1 MGRHNLDLHD
11 GRGIHAWRCL
21 SYKGTGHGE
30 RCTYVDCNF
39 TEMKMH
45 YMKHHAE
52 ELECIQVKWKKGYYA
67 VEDGHIVPGAPFYP
81 SEHPFSAVDDP
92 DFPARRLEI
101 DEERY
106 QQTERGA
113 TPFDPM
119 VRPTSASAMYRM
131 EARRWEDET
140 PPRKRTRTP
149 SPPRTRRNSREES
162 RRDTDRRSYGGGDN
176 WHQGREPG
184 AAGGYPRDDHPRGV
198 QPAHVRYEANAD
210 RARKAEAERDALAQR
225 VQSVE
230 EELLQ
235 SMQDVEDLWR
245 EKYSALEESHKVS
258 LKTKAEMEQ
267 KIDLMMLHETEIE
280 RQYKELSDRC
290 RAQKD
295 SLTLAHQAEQRAVAG
310 RRDDGRTI
318 QQLRRKVT
326 SIRQEMAEWA
336 GAEAAKATE
345 NYKKKKEITE
355 NMLAETL
362 LNMEEAE
369 EAKRQLDVR
378 LRAAEQ
384 DVENYR
390 ECCERA
396 LEDLRLEKHANK
408 EATKVAMQA
417 AHCQDQERLVLQ
429 KQVTEIRLEA
439 KEALELVQSCR
450 LEIDHMQHQIEH
462 REPQLTTAENEI
474 RLVQEQSA
482 GKQEEIDALT
492 TSLEDL
498 KLQWDELSGS
508 RTSRPRTMVGSET
521 TLALFPPVEDRETDQ
536 VQVRRTLAVAYD
548 IRAVQRGQVVE
559 HPRRVTFDANV
570 LSPIVRTS
578 PDELM
583 TYLEKF
589 TKPRIDEIRMD
600 LERKA
605 FDRGVLEG
613 MRRQQMADR
622 DAADG
627 IILISDS
634 DPFSDSE
641 PMPDSDA

>member
-1 MGRHNLDLHD
+1 MSMQPTHSLREEGYCGICKRNFRDMGRHNLDLHD

-21 SYKGTGHGE
+21 SYKGTGHGG

-131 EARRWEDET
+131 EARRWEGET
-140 PPRKRTRTP
+140 PPPRKRTRTP

-176 WHQGREPG
+176 WHQ
-184 AAGGYPRDDHPRGV
+184 
-198 QPAHVRYEANAD
+198 
-210 RARKAEAERDALAQR
+210 
-225 VQSVE
+225 
-230 EELLQ
+230 
-235 SMQDVEDLWR
+235 
-245 EKYSALEESHKVS
+245 
-258 LKTKAEMEQ
+258 
-267 KIDLMMLHETEIE
+267 
-280 RQYKELSDRC
+280 
-290 RAQKD
+290 D
-295 SLTLAHQAEQRAVAG
+295 SLLLAHQSEQRAVAG

-336 GAEAAKATE
+336 GAETAKATE
-345 NYKKKKEITE
+345 NYKRKKEITE
-355 NMLAETL
+355 KMLAETL
-362 LNMEEAE
+362 LSMEEAE
-369 EAKRQLDVR
+369 EVKRQLDVR
-378 LRAAEQ
+378 LKAAEQ
-384 DVENYR
+384 DAENYR
-390 ECCERA
+390 ECCETA

-417 AHCQDQERLVLQ
+417 AHCQDQERLTLQ

-439 KEALELVQSCR
+439 KEAQELVQSCR
-450 LEIDHMQHQIEH
+450 LEIDHMQHQIE
-462 REPQLTTAENEI
+462 RRDRQLTAAENEI

-498 KLQWDELSGS
+498 KLQWDELSGG

-521 TLALFPPVEDRETDQ
+521 TMARFPPVEDRETDQ
-536 VQVRRTLAVAYD
+536 VEVRRTLAVAYD

-559 HPRRVTFDANV
+559 QSRRLTFDANV

-589 TKPRIDEIRMD
+589 TKARIDEIRMD

>member
-1 MGRHNLDLHD
+1 MGRRDSTKEANEN
-11 GRGIHAWRCL
+11 
-21 SYKGTGHGE
+21 T
-30 RCTYVDCNF
+30 F
-39 TEMKMH
+39 TT
-45 YMKHHAE
+45 
-52 ELECIQVKWKKGYYA
+52 
-67 VEDGHIVPGAPFYP
+67 
-81 SEHPFSAVDDP
+81 SHPQKLP
-92 DFPARRLEI
+92 RRKQAR
-101 DEERY
+101 
-106 QQTERGA
+106 
-113 TPFDPM
+113 
-119 VRPTSASAMYRM
+119 YRQM
-131 EARRWEDET
+131 QLWGG
-140 PPRKRTRTP
+140 
-149 SPPRTRRNSREES
+149 
-162 RRDTDRRSYGGGDN
+162 GGGDN
-176 WHQGREPG
+176 WYQGREPG

-225 VQSVE
+225 VQGIE
-230 EELLQ
+230 EELSQ

-245 EKYSALEESHKVS
+245 EKYSALEESHKVL

-290 RAQKD
+290 RAQRD
-295 SLTLAHQAEQRAVAG
+295 SLTLANQAEQRAVAG

-336 GAEAAKATE
+336 GVEAAKATDS
-345 NYKKKKEITE
+345 YKKKKEITE

-439 KEALELVQSCR
+439 KEAQELVQSCR
-450 LEIDHMQHQIEH
+450 LEIDHMQHQIER
-462 REPQLTTAENEI
+462 RERQLTTAEKEI

-482 GKQEEIDALT
+482 GKQEEIDSLT

-498 KLQWDELSGS
+498 KLQWDELSG
-508 RTSRPRTMVGSET
+508 R
-521 TLALFPPVEDRETDQ
+521 
-536 VQVRRTLAVAYD
+536 
-548 IRAVQRGQVVE
+548 QVVE

-589 TKPRIDEIRMD
+589 TKARIDEIRMD

-622 DAADG
+622 DVADG

-641 PMPDSDA
+641 PMPYSDA